1 MKIVVKDGISVLV
14 LDVSWTSFEQQLAAF
29 HGVLRIDKKKYNL
42 LSTLLHVSEEPDVT
56 GADVTIM
63 KIGTARIF

>member
-29 HGVLRIDKKKYNL
+29 HGVLRIDKKYNL
-42 LSTLLHVSEEPDVT
+42 LSALLHVSEEPDVT

-63 KIGTARIF
+63 KIRTARNI